1 MLGIFLA
8 MSKLT
13 MRKLLLLLTLS
24 IGVLS
29 AQESPGKKLWQWS
42 FTSLAVANAL
52 DIHSSWGKH
61 ELNPALANPNGT
73 FGRNGALLKLGFQG
87 GLLGFEYLITR
98 GHPRPKVFRALSIL
112 NFGVAAGTAAVAAH
126 NYGIPRP
133 N

>member
-1 MLGIFLA
+1 

-24 IGVLS
+24 TSVLS

-42 FTSLAVANAL
+42 VTSLAVANAL
-52 DIHSSWGKH
+52 DVHSSWGKH
-61 ELNPALANPNGT
+61 ELNPALASPNGT

-98 GHPRPKVFRALSIL
+98 GHPRPKVLRALSIL